1 MATTSIT
8 GSSKHPP
15 DTKEHPPLGAK
26 LLPCRLEEAHKGIP
40 RSPIA
45 SMKAPTSNLE
55 LEIAPRLL
63 PCRFEEVWRA
73 SARRLDWIALAGGGH
88 VSGGRAPSITQRRH
102 LIVFRFRLTR
112 LWIQNARAN
121 FEMLFR

>member
-1 MATTSIT
+1 
-8 GSSKHPP
+8 
-15 DTKEHPPLGAK
+15 
-26 LLPCRLEEAHKGIP
+26 
-40 RSPIA
+40 
-45 SMKAPTSNLE
+45 MKTPTSNLE

-102 LIVFRFRLTR
+102 SIVFRIRLAR
-112 LWIQNARAN
+112 LWIKYARMN
-121 FEMLFR
+121 FEMLFW